1 MRKSRNRSKRHRIVL
16 AVLGAVA
23 VAAVCTAGARQGVAR
38 TAERSASSLPAAHPP
53 NAEARDRHRAVRD
66 RLGLPAGIEMSALHI
81 ESGDGALEEVADL
94 DGSRQPV
101 AITQFDQTGALRL
114 AVRLDGEPLGSARR
128 SPAAGNLSAIAAAES
143 LGLARGRPS
152 RLDDDQST
160 GGWIATWDRTEAG
173 TPVRGDGTTV
183 VVWPDGRVA
192 SVSSRRRAL
201 APAPVSRIA
210 ATRAMAIAQGLFGSS
225 TARPTPALR
234 MTEPTLEWVAPN
246 GAFDRTRPIGG
257 ESRCRLAWVVT
268 ARGVDAEATPSQVT
282 VYVDAGDGSVLGGDL
297 VE

>member
-1 MRKSRNRSKRHRIVL
+1 MKKMQNRLTRHRIVL
-16 AVLGAVA
+16 ALLGAAA
-23 VAAVCTAGARQGVAR
+23 VAAVCTVGARQGVAHA
-38 TAERSASSLPAAHPP
+38 AERSAISLPAAHPP

-66 RLGLPAGIEMSALHI
+66 RLRLPAGVEMSARHI
-81 ESGDGALEEVADL
+81 ESRDGTLEEVADL

-101 AITQFDQTGALRL
+101 AITRFDESGALRM
-114 AVRLDGEPLGSARR
+114 AVRLDGEPVGIARR
-128 SPAAGNLSAIAAAES
+128 SPAAGSLSAIAAAES

-152 RLDDDQST
+152 RLDDDPST

-173 TPVRGDGTTV
+173 ARVRGDGAMV

-201 APAPVSRIA
+201 APAPVSRVA
-210 ATRAMAIAQGLFGSS
+210 ATRAVAVARGLFDSAAS
-225 TARPTPALR
+225 RPTIALR
-234 MTEPTLEWVAPN
+234 MPEPTLEWVAPN
-246 GAFDRTRPIGG
+246 GAFDRMRPIGG
-257 ESRCRLAWVVT
+257 EPMCRLAWVVT
-268 ARGVDAEATPSQVT
+268 ARAVDAGATPSQIT